1 MAKFNIFGN
10 YSNPGRGVSKKD
22 VNTKSSFAKY
32 FEILLRKFW
41 DISILSLIFFL
52 TMIPFIALSYLIYN
66 LILDTRLAADL
77 HLSLVV
83 IGSPFMLS
91 GPFIGGACRIARD
104 FAREESVFIWSDFF
118 STVKKNIVQPLVLSI
133 IGYIC
138 LASLTYAL
146 PMYYSMSGVFRYV
159 CLPLCML
166 AALVF
171 LFMQYY
177 VYTMAVTFDL
187 KLSQIL
193 KNGLIFSFAVLLRNL
208 LISLVL
214 IATLFICFAIFTLG
228 LSVTFFIGL
237 LIIVIVCFVTGFMF
251 YSVNYITFPALK
263 KYIIDPYYEKNKDET
278 SEVLEK
284 EEQESKPLPE
294 YVYHNGRMVHRSVLE
309 AETVFDDDVEKGKK
323 DN

>member
-1 MAKFNIFGN
+1 
-10 YSNPGRGVSKKD
+10 
-22 VNTKSSFAKY
+22 
-32 FEILLRKFW
+32 
-41 DISILSLIFFL
+41 
-52 TMIPFIALSYLIYN
+52 
-66 LILDTRLAADL
+66 
-77 HLSLVV
+77 
-83 IGSPFMLS
+83 
-91 GPFIGGACRIARD
+91 
-104 FAREESVFIWSDFF
+104 
-118 STVKKNIVQPLVLSI
+118 
-133 IGYIC
+133 
-138 LASLTYAL
+138 
-146 PMYYSMSGVFRYV
+146 
-159 CLPLCML
+159 ML

-214 IATLFICFAIFTLG
+214 IAMLFICFAIFTLG